1 MSSTATT
8 IRFSEEE
15 KAAIKTYAER
25 HRRSFSDVVR
35 HAILDRIE
43 DEYDL
48 RELRAAMAEH
58 EKDPVTI
65 SHAELMKKYGY
76 DGN

>member
-1 MSSTATT
+1 MSTATT
-8 IRFSEEE
+8 IRFSEDE

-25 HRRSFSDVVR
+25 QRRSFSDVVR

-48 RELRAAMAEH
+48 RELRTAVAEH
-58 EKDPVTI
+58 EKDLVTI
-65 SHAELMKKYGY
+65 SHAEIMKEFGL
-76 DGN
+76 DGK

>member
-1 MSSTATT
+1 MSSATT
-8 IRFSEEE
+8 IRFTEAE

-58 EKDPVTI
+58 DEDPVTI
-65 SHAELMKKYGY
+65 SHAEIMKEFGL
-76 DGN
+76 DGK